1 MLSDVL
7 GSDDLRADMLAKARA
22 NSERFTG
29 QQLADHMIHIY
40 RSVLTHRR
48 LFQE

>member
-1 MLSDVL
+1 MIQA
-7 GSDDLRADMLAKARA
+7 GHA

-29 QQLADHMIHIY
+29 KILADEMIHIY

-48 LFQE
+48 LFTE